1 MAIEPVTPN
10 SSDNLKRIAAL
21 RDGPEVR
28 FLKNVTGSF
37 VAPGL
42 INPRESIAYFP
53 FSHDGLPHGVA
64 LGLKLWNGR
73 VRDL

>member
-1 MAIEPVTPN
+1 MAIRPVTPN
-10 SSDNLKRIAAL
+10 ISDNLGQRPLLGTHPDIL
-21 RDGPEVR
+21 
-28 FLKNVTGSF
+28 FLKNVTGAF

-42 INPRESIAYFP
+42 LNPRESIAYFP
-53 FSHDGLPHGVA
+53 FLHDGLPHGVA